1 MSFAQLIQSRA
12 PNQALCAE
20 RLSTMKLYHAPAA
33 CSLAP
38 HIVLRETGLAFEL
51 VKVDTARHITADGSD
66 FYAVNAKG
74 QVPVLELEDGTRL
87 TEGPVIA
94 QFIADSAG
102 ALLLMPEAGTL
113 ERYRVMEWQNYITS
127 ELHKSFTP
135 LFHDDVDAHAKAALA
150 GVLRK
155 KLAWLDEQLA
165 DQPYLTGEIFTAA
178 DAYLFVVLG
187 WARFV
192 KLDIADLSN
201 LQAFIARVASRPA
214 VREAMRAEGL
224 LA

>member
-1 MSFAQLIQSRA
+1 
-12 PNQALCAE
+12 
-20 RLSTMKLYHAPAA
+20 MKLYYAPAA

-38 HIVLRETGLAFEL
+38 HIVLREAGLTFDLA
-51 VKVDTARHITADGSD
+51 KVDTARHVDAGGGD

-74 QVPVLELEDGTRL
+74 QVPVLELDDGARL

-94 QFIADSAG
+94 QYIADLAG
-102 ALLLMPEAGTL
+102 AIDLMPAAGTL

-135 LFHDDVDAHAKAALA
+135 LFHDDVDAAAKRALA
-150 GVLRK
+150 GVLRQ
-155 KLAWLDEQLA
+155 KLVWLDVQLA
-165 DQPYLTGEIFTAA
+165 GKPYLTGDAFTAA

-192 KLDIADLSN
+192 KLDIADLSH
-201 LQAFIARVASRPA
+201 LQAFIARVAARPA

>member
-1 MSFAQLIQSRA
+1 
-12 PNQALCAE
+12 
-20 RLSTMKLYHAPAA
+20 MKLYYAPAA

-38 HIVLRETGLAFEL
+38 HIVLREAGLTFEL
-51 VKVDTARHITADGSD
+51 AKIDTGRHVTADGGD
-66 FYAVNAKG
+66 FYAVNTKG
-74 QVPVLELEDGTRL
+74 QVPVLELDDGARL

-94 QFIADSAG
+94 QYIADRASATS
-102 ALLLMPEAGTL
+102 LMPAAGSL
-113 ERYRVMEWQNYITS
+113 ARYRVMEWQNYITS

-135 LFHDDVDAHAKAALA
+135 LFHDDVDATAKRALA

-155 KLAWLDEQLA
+155 KLVWLDGQLVGK
-165 DQPYLTGEIFTAA
+165 PYLTGEAFTAA

-192 KLDIADLSN
+192 KLDLADLSH
-201 LQAFIARVASRPA
+201 LQAFIARVAARPA

>member
-1 MSFAQLIQSRA
+1 
-12 PNQALCAE
+12 
-20 RLSTMKLYHAPAA
+20 MKLYYAPAA

-38 HIVLRETGLAFEL
+38 HIVLREAGLTFDLA
-51 VKVDTARHITADGSD
+51 KIDTARHVIADGGD

-74 QVPVLELEDGTRL
+74 QVPVLELDDGTRL

-94 QFIADSAG
+94 QYVADSAG
-102 ALLLMPEAGTL
+102 ALSLMPAAGTL
-113 ERYRVMEWQNYITS
+113 ARYRVMEWQNYITS

-135 LFHDDVDAHAKAALA
+135 LFHDDVDAKAKQALA

-155 KLAWLDEQLA
+155 KLAWLDGQLA
-165 DQPYLTGEIFTAA
+165 GRDYLTGEAFTAA

-224 LA
+224 LS

>member
-1 MSFAQLIQSRA
+1 
-12 PNQALCAE
+12 
-20 RLSTMKLYHAPAA
+20 MKLYYAPAA

-38 HIVLRETGLAFEL
+38 HIVLREAGLTFDLA
-51 VKVDTARHITADGSD
+51 KIDTARHITADGSD
-66 FYAVNAKG
+66 FHAVNAKG
-74 QVPVLELEDGTRL
+74 QVPVLELDDGTRL

-94 QFIADSAG
+94 QYIADSAG
-102 ALLLMPEAGTL
+102 ALSLMPAAGTL
-113 ERYRVMEWQNYITS
+113 GRYRVMEWQNYITS

-135 LFHDDVDAHAKAALA
+135 LFHDDVDAKAKQALA
-150 GVLRK
+150 GVLRR

-165 DQPYLTGEIFTAA
+165 GRPYLTGDGFTAA

-192 KLDIADLSN
+192 RLDIADLSN
-201 LQAFIARVASRPA
+201 LQAYIARVAARPA

>member
-1 MSFAQLIQSRA
+1 
-12 PNQALCAE
+12 
-20 RLSTMKLYHAPAA
+20 MKLYYAPAA

-38 HIVLRETGLAFEL
+38 HIVLREAGLTFEL
-51 VKVDTARHITADGSD
+51 AKIDTVRHIAGHGSD
-66 FYAVNAKG
+66 FYAVNSKG
-74 QVPVLELEDGTRL
+74 QVPVLELDDGVRL

-94 QFIADSAG
+94 QYIADQAG
-102 ALLLMPEAGTL
+102 ATSLMPAAGTL
-113 ERYRVMEWQNYITS
+113 ARYRVMEWQNYITS

-135 LFHDDVDAHAKAALA
+135 LFHDDVDSAAKQALA

-155 KLAWLDEQLA
+155 KLAWLNGELA
-165 DQPYLTGEIFTAA
+165 NKPYLTGEAFTAA

-192 KLDIADLSN
+192 KLDISDLSH
-201 LQAFIARVASRPA
+201 LQAFIARVATRPA

-224 LA
+224 LD

>member
-1 MSFAQLIQSRA
+1 
-12 PNQALCAE
+12 
-20 RLSTMKLYHAPAA
+20 MKLYYAPAA

-38 HIVLRETGLAFEL
+38 HIVLREAGLTFDLA
-51 VKVDTARHITADGSD
+51 KIDTARHVTADGGD
-66 FYAVNAKG
+66 FFAVNAKG
-74 QVPVLELEDGTRL
+74 QVPVLELDDGTRL

-94 QFIADSAG
+94 QYVADSAG
-102 ALLLMPEAGTL
+102 ALSLMPAAGTL
-113 ERYRVMEWQNYITS
+113 ARYRVMEWQNYITS

-135 LFHDDVDAHAKAALA
+135 LFHDDVDTKAKQALA
-150 GVLRK
+150 GVLRR
-155 KLAWLDEQLA
+155 KLAWLDGKLA
-165 DQPYLTGEIFTAA
+165 GRHHLTGDAFTAA

-201 LQAFIARVASRPA
+201 LQAFIVRVASRPA